1 MQFYRPLWPQR
12 RLSSSLISKHEY
24 DFSPMLAELPK
35 DSKVASEIMNLAVYI
50 TKALMQEKEREKLD
64 LMQEKLDLTK
74 DLMGKKR
81 TWKIGTVKP
90 YYESWEWCQT
100 PHWTS
105 FTIKKDV

>member
-81 TWKIGTVKP
+81 T
-90 YYESWEWCQT
+90 
-100 PHWTS
+100 
-105 FTIKKDV
+105 